1 MGDYRTLSYYGG
13 KRGYGKAQWIASFLP
28 HTPDSCYIEP
38 FAGMAGVLLA
48 RAPVKTEILND
59 LNGRVVNWWR
69 AVRDK
74 PEEFGRLLEFTPF
87 SRAEYEWGVVGDG
100 RRILA
105 ALTPGVGVPC
115 GG

>member
-1 MGDYRTLSYYGG
+1 
-13 KRGYGKAQWIASFLP
+13 
-28 HTPDSCYIEP
+28 
-38 FAGMAGVLLA
+38 MAGVLLA